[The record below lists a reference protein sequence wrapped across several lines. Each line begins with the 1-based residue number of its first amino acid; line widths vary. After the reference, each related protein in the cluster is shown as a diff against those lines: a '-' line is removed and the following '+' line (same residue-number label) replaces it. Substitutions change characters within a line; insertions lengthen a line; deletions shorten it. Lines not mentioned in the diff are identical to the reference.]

1 MREIKFRAWDEG
13 TNMMH
18 PTFTIYEI
26 GDIRLNEGGNIGS
39 AVMNFNWDGLIWEQF
54 TGLHDSTGKE
64 IYEGDVVITN
74 HETNRVV
81 FASGSF
87 CLYNTGEGLYEIH
100 SSDINIIGNIHENS
114 DLL

>member
-1 MREIKFRAWDEG
+1 MRTIRFRGISID
-13 TNMMH
+13 TNEMV
-18 PTFTIYEI
+18 Y
-26 GDIRLNEGGNIGS
+26 GDLLQYR
-39 AVMNFNWDGLIWEQF
+39 VMPVIFDKDKEQWEVKANTVGEF
-54 TGLHDSTGKE
+54 TGLFDKQGKE

-100 SSDINIIGNIHENS
+100 SSDINIIGNIHENLE
-114 DLL
+114 LL